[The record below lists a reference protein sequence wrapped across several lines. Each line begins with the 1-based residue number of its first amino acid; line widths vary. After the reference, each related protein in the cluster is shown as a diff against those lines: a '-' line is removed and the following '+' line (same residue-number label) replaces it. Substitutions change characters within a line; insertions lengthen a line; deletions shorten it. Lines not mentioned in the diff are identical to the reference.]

1 LASKKPVTRC
11 SYGWLSGRTVM
22 RVDPLDLPIWSA
34 LTTDHAAL
42 ALGDGLARRYPA
54 EMSPLAAT
62 RDGSPQAFADLRE
75 LVAPD
80 GRVGLFTPAPLDVP
94 GDWIV
99 VGERWIDQMV
109 CDAPAPAPPVG
120 GPELVELGEGDVPEM
135 LALTSATQ
143 PGPFAARTVE
153 MGRYLGVR
161 SDAGRLVAMAGER
174 LRAAG
179 ATEISAVCTDPAFT
193 GRGYARALMVPLM
206 AKAVAE
212 GQLPILHVKT
222 DNGAKHLYEKLGFR
236 VRRPIRLTL
245 LRRPR

>member
-1 LASKKPVTRC
+1 MGMDL
-11 SYGWLSGRTVM
+11 
-22 RVDPLDLPIWSA
+22 LDLPIWNA

-54 EMSPLAAT
+54 EMSPLAGI
-62 RDGSPQAFADLRE
+62 RDGSAAAFADLRE

-80 GRVGLFTPAPLDVP
+80 SRVGLFTPEPLDVP
-94 GDWIV
+94 DDWIV

-109 CDAPAPAPPVG
+109 CDAPVPTTTD
-120 GPELVELGEGDVPEM
+120 GPELVELGESDVPEM
-135 LALTSATQ
+135 LALTEVTQ

-161 SDAGRLVAMAGER
+161 VDGRLVAMAGER
-174 LRAAG
+174 LRLTG

-193 GRGYARALMVPLM
+193 GRGYARALMLPLM
-206 AKAVAE
+206 GKAVAE

-222 DNGAKHLYEKLGFR
+222 ENGAKHLYEKLGFR
-236 VRRPIRLTL
+236 VRRAIRLTSI
-245 LRRPR
+245 RRPR